1 MNDISNKE
9 DVKIFVNAFYTKV
22 RKDDLIGPIFASKIA
37 DDKWGLHLERMYSF
51 WNTVLFSVRDYSGNP
66 FSKHAD
72 LPVNKAHFTRWV
84 DLFSETIDANFRG
97 EVAEDAKSRA
107 VKMGY
112 LFQTKIEYIQSN
124 NNYKN
129 IM

>member
-9 DVKIFVNAFYTKV
+9 DVKLFVDAFYTKV
-22 RKDDLIGPIFASKIA
+22 REDDLIGPVFASKIA
-37 DDKWGLHLERMYSF
+37 ADKWGPHLERMYSF

-72 LPVNKAHFTRWV
+72 LPVKEAHFTRWI
-84 DLFSETIDANFRG
+84 DLFTEIIDANFKG

-107 VKMGY
+107 TKMGY
-112 LFQTKIEYIQSN
+112 LFQKKIEYIQSN
-124 NNYKN
+124 DNYKN